1 MVAFLFSIG
10 DSNSMKIIFTV
21 FFLNFTFY
29 ASASLTP
36 KEIERMAVEHS
47 AELKAQELEVEI
59 LEAETAVAGRW
70 QNPQIMGQFGSVE
83 SGGPSASTTEL
94 TITQN
99 IPLSNKYS
107 LRKEVAQAALKY
119 RELHAEYFQL
129 WVRHQ
134 ALLAAW
140 DVAMNKELLLHGVE
154 RAKRLSLIKTYM
166 ENSPRVSVKQNVEL
180 SIVKSSVLHL
190 EKMQD
195 LKQHE
200 LDVSLK
206 ELSFWLGREV
216 KLAEINFTLPAF
228 TKVLLPAAIDSKN
241 DMDLLLS
248 QKQLEA
254 AKLEVAVA
262 SRERLPDLTI
272 GAGHRIEKV
281 SPNNEF
287 QYAVVGFTIPLWD
300 SGSQKLSAAR
310 SKEMREERYLEH
322 NMQKILSKHE
332 KQYDRVMYHLQQLKR
347 FPNSLVA
354 EQEKQIYNAE
364 KGFKQGLID
373 VNTFLQA
380 ETQTHEVID
389 QVFINWMEYLID
401 LSQYQLLRSE
411 EFKWLQ

>member
-1 MVAFLFSIG
+1 
-10 DSNSMKIIFTV
+10 MKIIFTIIC
-21 FFLNFTFY
+21 LNFTFY
-29 ASASLTP
+29 AFASLTP
-36 KEIERMAVEHS
+36 KDIERLAVEHS
-47 AELKAQELEVEI
+47 AELKAQELDVKI
-59 LEAETAVAGRW
+59 LQAETAVAGRW

-119 RELHAEYFQL
+119 REMHAEYFQL

-154 RAKRLSLIKTYM
+154 RARRLSLIKTYM

-216 KLAEINFTLPAF
+216 KLEEINFTLPQF
-228 TKVLLPAAIDSKN
+228 SSVLLPAAVDTQK
-241 DMDLLLS
+241 DMELILS
-248 QKQLEA
+248 QKQLES

-287 QYAVVGFTIPLWD
+287 QYAMVGLTIPLWET
-300 SGSQKLSAAR
+300 GSQKLAAAR
-310 SKEMREERYLEH
+310 SKELREERYLE
-322 NMQKILSKHE
+322 NSSQKLQTKHE
-332 KQYDRVMYHLQQLKR
+332 KQYSRVLYHFQQLKR
-347 FPNSLVA
+347 FPNSLVL
-354 EQEKQIYNAE
+354 EQEKQIYAAE
-364 KGFKQGLID
+364 KGFKQGLVD

-389 QVFINWMEYLID
+389 QVFINWMEYLTD
-401 LSQYQLLRSE
+401 LSQYQLMRSE
-411 EFKWLQ
+411 EFKWIQ

>member
-1 MVAFLFSIG
+1 L
-10 DSNSMKIIFTV
+10 
-21 FFLNFTFY
+21 
-29 ASASLTP
+29 
-36 KEIERMAVEHS
+36 
-47 AELKAQELEVEI
+47 
-59 LEAETAVAGRW
+59 
-70 QNPQIMGQFGSVE
+70 
-83 SGGPSASTTEL
+83 
-94 TITQN
+94 
-99 IPLSNKYS
+99 
-107 LRKEVAQAALKY
+107 AALKY

-129 WVRHQ
+129 WVKHQ

-154 RAKRLSLIKTYM
+154 RARRLSLIKTYL

-216 KLAEINFTLPAF
+216 KLAEINFTLPEFA
-228 TKVLLPAAIDSKN
+228 KVLLPAAIDSKN

-248 QKQLEA
+248 QKQLES

-287 QYAVVGFTIPLWD
+287 QYAMVGLTIPLWD
-300 SGSQKLSAAR
+300 TGSQKLAAAR
-310 SKEMREERYLEH
+310 SKEMREERYMEH
-322 NMQKILSKHE
+322 SKQKILSKHE
-332 KQYDRVMYHLQQLKR
+332 KQYDRVMYHFQQLKR

-354 EQEKQIYNAE
+354 EQEKQIHNAE

-389 QVFINWMEYLID
+389 QVFINWMEYLTD
-401 LSQYQLLRSE
+401 LSQYQLMRSE